1 MTVLELMRYL
11 LITRECTHHETCED
25 CPLYVNNKCAL
36 IKTIECLNDTELL
49 EFLDTPT
56 NY

>member
-11 LITRECTHHETCED
+11 LITKECTQHEICKE

-36 IKTIECLNDTELL
+36 IKTIECLNDEELL
-49 EFLDTPT
+49 SFLHTLT

>member
-11 LITRECTHHETCED
+11 LITKECTQYELCKE

-36 IKTIECLNDTELL
+36 IKTIECLNDEELL
-49 EFLDTPT
+49 SFLHTQT
-56 NY
+56 KY